1 MSKNKI
7 QKGAGGKSSNK
18 KVFIGVKNQYQ
29 TLKKFRYH
37 ILALTLLFLGFL
49 IYYNTLNVPFYFDD
63 YDSIID
69 NPTIKNLSY
78 FKQYNGIY
86 DLMHIRYFSY
96 LSFAINFYYSGV
108 SVVGYHIT
116 NIAIHFLSS
125 IMVMLLIRQILDS
138 PTVKDSLTNNDKF
151 KIAVFGSILFLVH
164 PIQTQAVTYIVQR
177 MTSLA
182 TLFYLTTVFFY
193 VWGRNLYYS
202 SSTIKNKLVVVPLF
216 LASAIAFFLS
226 LFSKE
231 IAVTLPISIVMCE
244 LLFIRNRKMKI
255 SWGVVGTITAF
266 FLVTII
272 VVITNYGLPIEAD
285 NIPRLVYLF
294 TQIDV
299 MFTYFRLLFFPV
311 YQNIDYD
318 FPLRSSLV
326 DPELIIKLMVILA
339 ILFYAI
345 KEVKK
350 NKIITFGIFWFFITI
365 SVESSIIPIRD
376 VINEHRLYL
385 PMFGFVI
392 MMGVFL
398 LKMSKKFS
406 GQKTFYIM
414 SLILTVV
421 LSILSYERNKLW
433 NDPGKMWSDVISK
446 SPAKDRPYLARG
458 SYYLRENQADA
469 AIADFLKV
477 ISLNKKEFRAYDN
490 IGYAYQTKDMYDQA
504 IRYHDIA
511 IQMNPSSAF
520 SYNNRGVC
528 LLYLKEWDKAIL
540 DFNKAISLQ
549 NTYTDAYFNLGY
561 VYYLMQDYSS
571 SIKYFSQALILN
583 PSYNDIYPYLVMANY
598 RLGKIDQAK
607 EKYAI
612 MKNKGMKI
620 SPSIKNVMGD

>member
-7 QKGAGGKSSNK
+7 HKGAGGKSSNK
-18 KVFIGVKNQYQ
+18 KKFFGEMIHSPI
-29 TLKKFRYH
+29 LKKFRYP
-37 ILALTLLFLGFL
+37 ILVLILLFLGFL
-49 IYYNTLNVPFYFDD
+49 IYYNTRNVPFYFDD

-69 NPTIKNLSY
+69 NPTIKNLNY

-96 LSFAINFYYSGV
+96 LSFAINFHYSGMG
-108 SVVGYHIT
+108 VVGYHIT

-125 IMVMLLIRQILDS
+125 IMVMLLIIQILNS
-138 PTVKDSLTNNDKF
+138 PAVKDSLTDDDKF

-182 TLFYLTTVFFY
+182 TLFYLTTVFFF

-216 LASAIAFFLS
+216 LASTIAFFLS

-244 LLFIRNRKMKI
+244 LLFIRNKKMEI
-255 SWGVVGTITAF
+255 SWGVVGTIIAF
-266 FLVTII
+266 FSFALIL
-272 VVITNYGLPIEAD
+272 VITKYGLPIEAD
-285 NIPRLVYLF
+285 NIPRQVYLF

-326 DPELIIKLMVILA
+326 DPELIIKLLLILA

-345 KEVKK
+345 KEAKR
-350 NKIITFGIFWFFITI
+350 NKIISFGIFWFFITI

-392 MMGVFL
+392 MTGVFL
-398 LKMSKKFS
+398 LKMSKRIS
-406 GQKTFYIM
+406 SQKTFNIM
-414 SLILTVV
+414 FLILIAV
-421 LSILSYERNKLW
+421 LSTLSYERNKLW
-433 NDPGKMWSDVISK
+433 NNPDKMWSDVISK

-458 SYYLRENQADA
+458 SFYLREKQADA

-504 IRYHDIA
+504 IKYHDIA
-511 IQMNPSSAF
+511 IQMNPNSAF

-528 LLYLKEWDKAIL
+528 LLYLKKWDMAIL

-571 SIKYFSQALILN
+571 SIQYFSQALSLN
-583 PSYNDIYPYLVMANY
+583 PSYSDIYPYLVMANY

-607 EKYAI
+607 EKYEL
-612 MKNKGMKI
+612 MKSKGMKI
-620 SPSIKNVMGD
+620 SPSIKKVMGD